1 MNAYLTYAAMV
12 GAGLWGIER
21 KLEPPDEFKGNGYVA
36 TGVPRMPRALY
47 EAIREL
53 ETSKPA
59 VEIFGEDVVA
69 HYLNAAR
76 VEQETYDSV
85 VHNWDRERYLE
96 RS

>member
-1 MNAYLTYAAMV
+1 MV

-21 KLEPPDEFKGNGYVA
+21 KLELDDEFKGNGYIA
-36 TGVPRMPRALY
+36 TGVQRMPRALY

-53 ETSKPA
+53 EGSSA
-59 VEIFGEDVVA
+59 AAEIFGEDVVH

-76 VEQETYDSV
+76 VEQETYDSI

-96 RS
+96 RA